1 MQQSKTSKKL
11 TDGKQSTLG
20 NHPLTVVLIMA
31 LLFIVPILLADLF
44 YTHKTWLPK
53 HTLNHGQLIAPPYS
67 MRGLALNP
75 EDLHQQWGLV
85 YVHTG
90 RCDSLCQRS
99 LYNMLQIQKALGKD
113 MNRLQRLLVISQMD
127 SIDDQLQKLLNDSK
141 TLYKQVDPSIM
152 GKRPKSP
159 AAFYVIDP
167 FGNVILAYQYD
178 TKPEWILDDLKF
190 LMGQIG

>member
-1 MQQSKTSKKL
+1 MKEVNPSKNNW
-11 TDGKQSTLG
+11 QI
-20 NHPLTVVLIMA
+20 VLIIG
-31 LLFIVPILLADLF
+31 LLFIIPVILAALF

-53 HTLNHGQLIAPPYS
+53 HTLNHGQLISPPYS
-67 MRGLALNP
+67 MRQLTLDP
-75 EDLHQQWGLV
+75 IDLHQQWGLL

-90 RCDSLCQRS
+90 RCDSLCQRG

-127 SIDDQLQKLLNDSK
+127 PIDDQLQRLLNDSK
-141 TLYKQVDPSIM
+141 TLYKQVDPSVM
-152 GKRPKSP
+152 NHRPDSP

-167 FGNVILAYQYD
+167 FGNIILAYTMD